1 MRTIRY
7 EYMRPQEILDAQ
19 AEKSIIYL
27 PVGPLEWHSPAMPF
41 GTDPLAAEA
50 SARKA
55 AERTGGVVLPTVY
68 AGTERE
74 REPQLLA
81 AMGFEEDQ
89 YVVGQDFPRNTLPS
103 FYFREEVF
111 SLIIREYIRILVS
124 QKYSLIVIVNGHGAT
139 NQKNVLQRL
148 ATEFS
153 NETESKV
160 IVTMAVPEEDE
171 RFAFEGHATKAE
183 ASVQMFLEGESV
195 DMGQLP
201 AKPEKLKN
209 TDWGITGGNTY
220 RLQPNEDKTIEPE
233 CDPRDASAE
242 LGKELFEKGVDAV
255 VREVNRAWDE
265 INQSIK

>member
-7 EYMRPQEILDAQ
+7 EYMRPQEIRDAQ
-19 AEKSIIYL
+19 KEKSIIYL
-27 PVGPLEWHSPAMPF
+27 PIGPLEWHSPAMPF

-50 SARKA
+50 SARRA

-74 REPQLLA
+74 REPQLLK
-81 AMGFEEDQ
+81 AMGFEVNQ
-89 YVVGQDFPRNTLPS
+89 YILGQDFPRNILPS

-111 SLIIREYIRILVS
+111 SLIVREYLRILAD
-124 QKYSLIVIVNGHGAT
+124 QKYRLIVIVNGHGAT
-139 NQKNVLQRL
+139 NQRNVLQRL

-183 ASVQMFLEGESV
+183 ASVQMFLNEENV
-195 DMGQLP
+195 DLSQLP

-220 RLQPNEDKTIEPE
+220 CLQPNEDKTVEPE
-233 CDPRDASAE
+233 CDPRDASVQ
-242 LGKELFEKGVDAV
+242 LGKELFEKGVDVV
-255 VREVNRAWDE
+255 VREVNRAWE
-265 INQSIK
+265 EMNR

>member
-7 EYMRPQEILDAQ
+7 EYMRPQEIRDAQ
-19 AEKSIIYL
+19 KEKSIIYL
-27 PVGPLEWHSPAMPF
+27 PIGPLEWHSPAMPF

-50 SARKA
+50 SARRA

-74 REPQLLA
+74 REPQLLK
-81 AMGFEEDQ
+81 AMGFEENQ
-89 YVVGQDFPRNTLPS
+89 YILGQDFPRNILPS

-111 SLIIREYIRILVS
+111 SLIVREYLRILAD
-124 QKYSLIVIVNGHGAT
+124 QKYRLIVIVNGHGAT
-139 NQKNVLQRL
+139 NQRNVLQRL

-160 IVTMAVPEEDE
+160 IVTMAVPEGDE

-183 ASVQMFLEGESV
+183 ASVQMFLNEENV
-195 DMGQLP
+195 DLSQLP

-220 RLQPNEDKTIEPE
+220 RLQPNEDKTVEPE
-233 CDPRDASAE
+233 CDPRDASVQ
-242 LGKELFEKGVDAV
+242 LGKELFEKGVDVV
-255 VREVNRAWDE
+255 VRDVNRAWE
-265 INQSIK
+265 EMNR